1 MSDYI
6 KKNGLL
12 YSPDMHT
19 VIGVDDTSTE
29 FTGRIPYGAHAIDDE
44 VFSDCPYESISVP
57 DSVKSLGNCL
67 FENSKALE
75 KVKLPE
81 SITKLPPYLFS
92 GCSALTK
99 VTLPNELVSFPE
111 GMYKDCASLLEIPFR
126 AGVKV
131 LPENF
136 MSGCVSVRSLI
147 IPTSVTS
154 IGPEAVA
161 NCTALESV
169 MFPAGIQSIS
179 ASAFDGCTSLHSI
192 RIDGDSDLFYVS
204 ETDGCLYMRTEDGD
218 KLTVKVFNAQNAGYG
233 FFKENVDEEPME
245 ASEQE
250 LYEDFEDDDT
260 FYSSE
265 IGAAD
270 EELSEFGN
278 VAELTDNKNES
289 DNNENNNNN
298 YIENREE
305 KSMDDNNIDSMLAD
319 IMESEKERN
328 TMTQDVGI
336 SDRES
341 ELLSETMS
349 VIADSSQSKASPDV
363 AVTNDELLRLFEK
376 HEEEE
381 SSQSN
386 SSPVDVNALD
396 SKAAILVD
404 SVRFS
409 KVITYSPAGEVPED
423 PDLFVIAEKTVKD
436 ESGNEAFSK
445 KLISCCNTFA
455 RIHDFR
461 HVVLLNDLP
470 LDNDEF
476 MQFYHH
482 YIGKKNVILA
492 CDAASPSQLSPY
504 CKAVCDESKISLD
517 RNELNEQRKRI
528 SIKTDTLIKLVIKDK
543 YED

>member
-1 MSDYI
+1 MADYI

-19 VIGVDDTSTE
+19 VLGVDDTSTE

-44 VFSDCPYESISVP
+44 VFSDCPYESITIP
-57 DSVKSLGNCL
+57 DSVKKLGNCL
-67 FENSKALE
+67 LENSKALE

-81 SITKLPPYLFS
+81 SIKELPPYLFS

-99 VTLPNELVSFPE
+99 VTMPNELIALPE
-111 GMYKDCASLLEIPFR
+111 GMFKDCVSLLEIPFR

-136 MSGCVSVRSLI
+136 MSGCTSIRSLV
-147 IPTSVTS
+147 IPSSITS
-154 IGPEAVA
+154 IGPESVA
-161 NCTALESV
+161 NCTSLESV

-192 RIDGDSDLFYVS
+192 RIDGESNLFYVS
-204 ETDGCLYMRTEDGD
+204 EKDGCLYMKTDEGD
-218 KLTVKVFNAQNAGYG
+218 KLTVRVYGAQNAGYG
-233 FFKENVDEEPME
+233 FFKENVEDEPIE
-245 ASEQE
+245 ASED
-250 LYEDFEDDDT
+250 EDLEEDDT
-260 FYSSE
+260 FFSSE

-270 EELSEFGN
+270 EELENFGD
-278 VAELTDNKNES
+278 VSELTGSSVDSEKVIKNIKIS
-289 DNNENNNNN
+289 
-298 YIENREE
+298 EE
-305 KSMDDNNIDSMLAD
+305 KKMADTSDNIDSMLAD
-319 IMESEKERN
+319 IMGAEKERN
-328 TMTQDVGI
+328 TLTEDIGI

-349 VIADSSQSKASPDV
+349 VMADSSQSKVDADV
-363 AVTNDELLRLFEK
+363 AVPNDELARLFEK

-381 SSQSN
+381 NASLN
-386 SSPVDVNALD
+386 KAPVDVNALD

-404 SVRFS
+404 SVKYS

-423 PDLFVIAEKTVKD
+423 PDLFVIAEKTVTD
-436 ESGNEAFSK
+436 ENGNPAFSK

-455 RIHDFR
+455 KIHDFR
-461 HVVLLNDLP
+461 HVVLLSELP
-470 LDNDEF
+470 LDNEEF

-482 YIGKKNVILA
+482 FIARKNVILA
-492 CDAASPSQLSPY
+492 CDAASPSQLSDY
-504 CKAVCDESKISLD
+504 CKTVCEASRISLD

-528 SIKTDTLIKLVIKDK
+528 SVKTDTLIKLVIKDK